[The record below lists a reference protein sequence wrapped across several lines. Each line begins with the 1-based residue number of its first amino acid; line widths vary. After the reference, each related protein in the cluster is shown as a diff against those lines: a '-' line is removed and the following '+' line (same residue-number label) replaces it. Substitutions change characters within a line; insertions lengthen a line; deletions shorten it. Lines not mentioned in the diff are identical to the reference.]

1 MVKRKSDV
9 AEIGDYED
17 ELQQPNRKAARKSDA
32 STASSSSST
41 RSWKDIQLEGD
52 DEGEV
57 PVYDTPGEVRRK
69 IRLLL
74 KEPSFK
80 VTPWLKEIGNI
91 NSNSYRRFM
100 AEKDAQSGKGNGT
113 YYAAYVYFEKRR
125 ILDGKAKTPTRVA
138 NEKMAGGFELRDRK
152 GMWVL
157 SR

>member
-1 MVKRKSDV
+1 MAKRKSD
-9 AEIGDYED
+9 ATEISDYED

-52 DEGEV
+52 DEGGV

-74 KEPSFK
+74 KEPNFK

-100 AEKDAQSGKGNGT
+100 AEKDAQNGKGNGT

-125 ILDGKAKTPTRVA
+125 ILDGKAKTATRIS
-138 NEKMAGGFELRDRK
+138 NEKIPGGFELRDCRN
-152 GMWVL
+152 MWV
-157 SR
+157 RAR